1 MALNSMQKM
10 RLDNALCENME
21 QILAKGDIP
30 LLEMFNIANNLTGYN
45 IGSVIT
51 ICSAFS
57 RIAERDDFT
66 DIICVYNN
74 RTFHFEKGMML
85 RHNDEVRKEKNI
97 LYFGCYDGLYYD
109 FSTKKFNMDLNDF
122 YNTKEFF
129 DDNML
134 KALDYEW
141 LFNYTT
147 SLSTAG
153 RIIRSP
159 FIPLSFIEKMPS
171 GLYEVIKQNDNEVDD
186 VMLADFYLHTVYGK
200 YAKLVNM
207 IATGSNLYIGLSN
220 IDTENN
226 QGILTKDFLSKLLK
240 LISNEYLNGHD
251 VSRYSIC
258 SFVGKYITLTKAAET
273 VILDT
278 NRGLSYND
286 NNLQN
291 IIDKEKNQLLSR
303 QLQKLNFIHEREMG
317 DYIIIVPQNQEDKQA
332 EGRMQNN
339 CVGYYYDERILNG
352 TDLIFFIRKKTSPKH
367 SYITCR
373 YNLPHHN
380 VDEYRKVNNTSVH
393 NREEEALIKE
403 IGDIITK
410 NLR

>member
-1 MALNSMQKM
+1 MALNSIQKM
-10 RLDNALCENME
+10 RLDDILCSNME
-21 QILAKGDIP
+21 QILDKGDIS
-30 LLEMFNIANNLTGYN
+30 LRDMFGMVNDLTGYH

-51 ICSAFS
+51 ICSAFR
-57 RIAERDDFT
+57 RIAERNDFA
-66 DIICVYNN
+66 DIICIYDN
-74 RTFHFEKGMML
+74 RTFHFEKGLIL
-85 RHNDEVRKEKNI
+85 RHSDKVRKDKNI
-97 LYFGCYDGLYYD
+97 LYFNCYDGLYYD

-122 YNTKEFF
+122 YNTKDIFNE
-129 DDNML
+129 DIL

-147 SLSTAG
+147 SLRTVNQ
-153 RIIRSP
+153 IIRDP
-159 FIPLSFIEKMPS
+159 LIPLSFIEKMPS
-171 GLYEVIKQNDNEVDD
+171 GLYEVIKENGNEISSYI
-186 VMLADFYLHTVYGK
+186 LSDFYLHTVYGK
-200 YAKLVNM
+200 YYKLVRM
-207 IATGSNLYIGLSN
+207 IVSGSNLYIGLSG
-220 IDTENN
+220 IDAENN
-226 QGILTKDFLSKLLK
+226 QNILTKDFFNKLLK
-240 LISNEYLNGHD
+240 LINNEYLNGND

-258 SFVGKYITLTKAAET
+258 SFVGKYITLVKSAET
-273 VILDT
+273 VVLDT
-278 NRGLSYND
+278 NRGLSYNE

-303 QLQKLNFIHEREMG
+303 QLQRLNFIHEKEMG

-339 CVGYYYDERILNG
+339 CVGYYYDERILSGN
-352 TDLIFFIRKKTSPKH
+352 DLIFFIRKKDNPKH

-373 YNLPHHN
+373 YNLPHHS

>member
-1 MALNSMQKM
+1 MALNSIQKM
-10 RLDNALCENME
+10 RLDDTLCSNME
-21 QILAKGDIP
+21 QILDKGDIS
-30 LLEMFNIANNLTGYN
+30 LHDMLDMVNDLTSYHIN
-45 IGSVIT
+45 SVIT
-51 ICSAFS
+51 ICSAFR
-57 RIAERDDFT
+57 RIAERNDFS
-66 DIICVYNN
+66 DIICIYNN
-74 RTFHFEKGMML
+74 RTFHFKKGMIL
-85 RHNDEVRKEKNI
+85 KHTHEVKKDKNI
-97 LYFGCYDGLYYD
+97 LHFDCYDGLYYD

-122 YNTKEFF
+122 YNTKEVF
-129 DDNML
+129 DENIL

-147 SLSTAG
+147 SLTTAG

-159 FIPLSFIEKMPS
+159 LIPLSFIEKMPS

-186 VMLADFYLHTVYGK
+186 VMLADFYLHTIYGK
-200 YAKLVNM
+200 YSKLVNM
-207 IATGSNLYIGLSN
+207 IITGSNLYVGFSGIGAESN
-220 IDTENN
+220 QN
-226 QGILTKDFLSKLLK
+226 ILTKDFLSKLLK
-240 LISNEYLNGHD
+240 LINNEYLNGHD

-258 SFVGKYITLTKAAET
+258 SFVGKYITLVKSAET

-278 NRGLSYND
+278 NRGLSYNE

-303 QLQKLNFIHEREMG
+303 QLQRLNFIHEREMG
-317 DYIIIVPQNQEDKQA
+317 DYIIIVPQSQEDKQT

-339 CVGYYYDERILNG
+339 CVGYYYDERILRG
-352 TDLIFFIRKKTSPKH
+352 SDLIFFIRKKTSPKH

-373 YNLPHHN
+373 YNVPHHN

-393 NREEEALIKE
+393 NAEEEALIKE
-403 IGDIITK
+403 IGNIITK